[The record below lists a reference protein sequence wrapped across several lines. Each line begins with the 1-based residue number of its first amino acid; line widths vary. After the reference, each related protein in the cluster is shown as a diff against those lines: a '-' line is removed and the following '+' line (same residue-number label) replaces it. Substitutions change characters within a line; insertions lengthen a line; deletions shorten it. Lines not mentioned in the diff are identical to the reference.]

1 MDLAPAVAGGWLP
14 VLTMGAAAAACA
26 ALWLRHRAPARD
38 ADALGALGHPA
49 WHCRWPGCSWWVAR
63 WANVPAGRR
72 GRLAG
77 GIRRGR
83 DRLLRRAIHVGLLEE
98 SSETPIGAAFTCP
111 NCGHLTARHTF
122 CGHCGISLQ
131 ALPKPPGR
139 TQPVGGE
146 PVHLWTVAGDLVV
159 SAFAERR
166 ASRVSTGSLGGRIL
180 HVFVTLF
187 LLLIGFSV
195 LTNVLV
201 GPSTAAP
208 CSSGQP
214 CGAPPSV
221 PAVIRETARRS
232 SQYGFS
238 LDYPGSV
245 ARVSRQAPGR
255 LVLATNVDGHSG
267 TVVIQGFP
275 AGTDPSQAIGKQVSG
290 LKGLSQL
297 APDGNPAHQL
307 LGAGVGYLSGA
318 GRAYV
323 GASLAPGE

>member
-1 MDLAPAVAGGWLP
+1 M
-14 VLTMGAAAAACA
+14 
-26 ALWLRHRAPARD
+26 
-38 ADALGALGHPA
+38 
-49 WHCRWPGCSWWVAR
+49 
-63 WANVPAGRR
+63 
-72 GRLAG
+72 
-77 GIRRGR
+77 
-83 DRLLRRAIHVGLLEE
+83 
-98 SSETPIGAAFTCP
+98 
-111 NCGHLTARHTF
+111 
-122 CGHCGISLQ
+122 
-131 ALPKPPGR
+131 
-139 TQPVGGE
+139 
-146 PVHLWTVAGDLVV
+146 
-159 SAFAERR
+159 SAFAERH

-195 LTNVLV
+195 LTDVLV
-201 GPSTAAP
+201 GPGTSAP

-221 PAVIRETARRS
+221 PAVIRETAWRS

-245 ARVSRQAPGR
+245 ARVLQQAPGG
-255 LVLATNVDGHSG
+255 LVLATNADGHSG

-275 AGTDPSQAIGKQVSG
+275 AGTAPSQAIGEQVSG
-290 LKGLSQL
+290 LNGLSQL

-323 GASLAPGE
+323 GDLTSPQGSQPASAVSEAASNGHVTVTATVVGTTSESGPSSGLYALADLIINSVQWPG